1 LKSYAVAHFVARFYL
16 GVKLCLAL
24 YFQGAIMAVG
34 ASKPTVLA
42 DKDGFFSVKNKML
55 VSYLLYLLLF
65 VYALMLRT
73 MDIVQ
78 GNTNNFLRK

>member
-1 LKSYAVAHFVARFYL
+1 MFYL

-55 VSYLLYLLLF
+55 VSYLL
-65 VYALMLRT
+65 
-73 MDIVQ
+73 
-78 GNTNNFLRK
+78 

>member
-1 LKSYAVAHFVARFYL
+1 MLWLIVWQFERFIW
-16 GVKLCLAL
+16 GFNFAL

-55 VSYLLYLLLF
+55 VSYLSLLITTFICLCT
-65 VYALMLRT
+65 YALEQWTEFR
-73 MDIVQ
+73 
-78 GNTNNFLRK
+78 